1 MSRESVTIALR
12 IEHIR
17 ARTQERSNAI
27 EVVEQLEL
35 ARRVIPAAAVVRGAP
50 RAQRRERLDLDI
62 VLPPLRAQREAISLP
77 QASRV

>member
-35 ARRVIPAAAVVRGAP
+35 AGRIIPTTVVIRSRP
-50 RAQRRERLDLDI
+50 RAQRRQRLYLNV
-62 VLPPLRAQREAISLP
+62 VL
-77 QASRV
+77 